1 MPIFLRHYG
10 SMGSPRAGNLLGGVL
25 LFFFSSQ
32 QPWEALKCGLNIP
45 AAAQSS
51 LVTLEVNRLNLQLL
65 GCKPCDI
72 SFSFF
77 LSDKTRPLVISIKF
91 LLSGAVL
98 FAAPTTAAHGRCL
111 GLALPLHRPSTV
123 LVNPELLRTA
133 DPLWDVF
140 SFPGSQRVC
149 RKHLAIAFAWWRLPH
164 RPVPPPYKKVGF
176 CPHGWVLVSLL
187 ALGDAPLGC
196 HAVLC
201 RLLWLCWLQGLL
213 LLVSALDFDPF
224 WQELGEEHG
233 EMVTSP

>member
-133 DPLWDVF
+133 DPLRDVF

-164 RPVPPPYKKVGF
+164 RAPPP
-176 CPHGWVLVSLL
+176 PPIQEGWVLSSRLGFGFLTCSGGCSVGMSCSFMSLAVVVL
-187 ALGDAPLGC
+187 APRAP
-196 HAVLC
+196 
-201 RLLWLCWLQGLL
+201 
-213 LLVSALDFDPF
+213 SACI
-224 WQELGEEHG
+224 G
-233 EMVTSP
+233 S